1 MSGMNLPQLLKRETL
16 VAPHTSGVHPLDKT
30 IAGQV
35 TRSSQLRVQR
45 QHFAVGAWLSV
56 LALITWVWWASL
68 PVVNVRNMGELGLL
82 LVLPISVYIAYVGL
96 TISFC
101 LAVRFQPPHPILL
114 LHLILLILMIHG
126 TPHLLYGTIRY
137 SWAWKH
143 VGIIDYIQQYGSVNP
158 ATMVLSAY
166 HNWPGFFSLNAFV
179 TELAGLDDSAA
190 YAGWAPVFFNLLD
203 LGALYLIF
211 RASSYD
217 DRMIWLGL
225 WFFYLANWVGQDYFS
240 PQAMNYF
247 LHLVLLGSVLR
258 WFRPVGLPSKQELRR
273 WILIDWATEKVYSIL
288 NRVHISEPQIG
299 EQGSQPR
306 AGLILVALLLL
317 ATIASSHQLTPFMT
331 LMGLMALVVCQ
342 RCSARS
348 LPLLAFVLA
357 FTWLIYGA
365 TIFMQGELSSLVES
379 FAQVQDAL
387 DSGFIN
393 LGSASFAQ
401 QLIATMGR
409 GLTVSIWGL
418 ALLGAIRRLRKGF
431 WDLSMMLLAATPML
445 MLAGNSY
452 GGEILFRIYFFTLPF
467 MAFLAAG
474 FFFPSQRSGR
484 SWFTTFATIV
494 VSLAM
499 LIGLG
504 FAYYG
509 KDQQYYFTPN
519 EVAATSYL
527 ESIAPPGSLI
537 VEGTSNY
544 PLRYRNHTLRTQH
557 VAFVREPHEALVK
570 ILADP
575 VTVFVRWMSNKE
587 YPASYL
593 IITRSMKAEVDMLG
607 TMPARSLDAIE
618 AALLKSSYFRV
629 LYENPDAKI
638 FVLADGVQDQ
648 ASNRDNGSTEP

>member
-1 MSGMNLPQLLKRETL
+1 
-16 VAPHTSGVHPLDKT
+16 
-30 IAGQV
+30 
-35 TRSSQLRVQR
+35 
-45 QHFAVGAWLSV
+45 
-56 LALITWVWWASL
+56 
-68 PVVNVRNMGELGLL
+68 
-82 LVLPISVYIAYVGL
+82 
-96 TISFC
+96 
-101 LAVRFQPPHPILL
+101 
-114 LHLILLILMIHG
+114 
-126 TPHLLYGTIRY
+126 
-137 SWAWKH
+137 
-143 VGIIDYIQQYGSVNP
+143 
-158 ATMVLSAY
+158 
-166 HNWPGFFSLNAFV
+166 
-179 TELAGLDDSAA
+179 
-190 YAGWAPVFFNLLD
+190 
-203 LGALYLIF
+203 
-211 RASSYD
+211 
-217 DRMIWLGL
+217 
-225 WFFYLANWVGQDYFS
+225 
-240 PQAMNYF
+240 
-247 LHLVLLGSVLR
+247 
-258 WFRPVGLPSKQELRR
+258 
-273 WILIDWATEKVYSIL
+273 
-288 NRVHISEPQIG
+288 
-299 EQGSQPR
+299 
-306 AGLILVALLLL
+306 
-317 ATIASSHQLTPFMT
+317 
-331 LMGLMALVVCQ
+331 
-342 RCSARS
+342 
-348 LPLLAFVLA
+348 
-357 FTWLIYGA
+357 
-365 TIFMQGELSSLVES
+365 MQGELSSLVES

-387 DSGFIN
+387 DSGFIH
-393 LGSASFAQ
+393 LGSASYAQ

-409 GLTVSIWGL
+409 GLTVGVWGL

-474 FFFPSQRSGR
+474 FFFPSQHSGR

-557 VAFVREPHEALVK
+557 VAFVREPREALAK

-575 VTVFVRWMSNKE
+575 VTVFVRWMSNEE

-607 TMPARSLDAIE
+607 TMPAGSLDAIE
-618 AALLKSSYFRV
+618 DALLKSPSFRV
-629 LYENPDAKI
+629 LYENPDATI

-648 ASNRDNGSTEP
+648 TSKRDDRSTEP